1 MLTFG
6 HFIQNLYTQNFYN
19 VSVTKINPI
28 YFWLHIYQ
36 LSMPISWSFLYYK
49 KSNIHDWQVTSFLL
63 QYKPNTPPEKGVSNT
78 YEYLGE
84 CTP

>member
-28 YFWLHIYQ
+28 FFWLHIYQ
-36 LSMPISWSFLYYK
+36 LSMPISWSFYTTKNLTYMIGRWRHFCYNINLTLLPK
-49 KSNIHDWQVTSFLL
+49 KACQALMNI
-63 QYKPNTPPEKGVSNT
+63 
-78 YEYLGE
+78 
-84 CTP
+84 